1 MRAQLSA
8 SILAELAMALAVA
21 LFAMWGMHLAI
32 VPLHAAYAS
41 ISNASNASH
50 AAINSSI
57 APYGLFGIAT

>member
-1 MRAQLSA
+1 
-8 SILAELAMALAVA
+8 MALAVA